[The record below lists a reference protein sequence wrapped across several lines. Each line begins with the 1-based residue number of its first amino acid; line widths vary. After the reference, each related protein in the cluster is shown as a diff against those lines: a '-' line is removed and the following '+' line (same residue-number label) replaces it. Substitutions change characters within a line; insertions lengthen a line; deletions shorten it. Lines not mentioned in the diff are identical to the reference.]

1 MLSFL
6 TILKNE
12 LLSYFVPEKWNIKS
26 PVNALNAA
34 NAADIC
40 IVLTLTLQ
48 QILR

>member
-1 MLSFL
+1 MNYYH
-6 TILKNE
+6 ILYQK
-12 LLSYFVPEKWNIKS
+12 KWNIKS